1 MPDPT
6 PPPAPLSPEE
16 LDRLTA
22 AVEAIRPV
30 IDRWDHYGTEDYDTS
45 KPDAPERTI
54 VNSMPALIASARR
67 VASLE
72 AVERAAREFTEFVSN
87 AHGFCPSCQVNLD
100 PAVADPH
107 DENCRWPALAD
118 ALDAARTGDA
128 VTTCEHFSTVKPEGS
143 DSTFATRCRVET
155 EMRDAEGSWARAK
168 HGGRPTERRYLDGS
182 GPYRG

>member
-72 AVERAAREFTEFVSN
+72 AVERAARRMKLANDALVAYYADDSIPPDLDWSN
-87 AHGFCPSCQVNLD
+87 RTQLD
-100 PAVADPH
+100 WNEAESDLYAAVDSTA
-107 DENCRWPALAD
+107 A
-118 ALDAARTGDA
+118 ALDAART
-128 VTTCEHFSTVKPEGS
+128 
-143 DSTFATRCRVET
+143 T
-155 EMRDAEGSWARAK
+155 EEEK
-168 HGGRPTERRYLDGS
+168 
-182 GPYRG
+182 